1 MQGLQTIADNAAAD
15 ELTAQNIL
23 QFRNDTLNYRIAP
36 EAWPQAKRGNIE
48 PDKPDEQAVIYGNY
62 PDPFSN
68 STVIKYYL
76 PENET
81 GFIRIT
87 TIMGRQVGLFKL
99 NATEQTIKFSRNHLA
114 NGMYIIQLIVD
125 GKVVATDKMTLQ

>member
-1 MQGLQTIADNAAAD
+1 MQSLKTIADNAAAD

-23 QFRNDTLNYRIAP
+23 QFRNDTLSYRIAP

-48 PDKPDEQAVIYGNY
+48 PDKADAQAMLNGNY

-76 PENET
+76 PEDKT

-87 TIMGRQVGLFKL
+87 TIMGRQVELFKL
-99 NATEQTIKFSRNHLA
+99 NTTEQTIKFSRNHLA
-114 NGMYIIQLIVD
+114 NGMYIIQMIVD
-125 GKVVATDKMTLQ
+125 DKVVATDKMTLQ